1 MSDLMNALLDATLD
15 DIADLPEFKNY
26 PIGAHKVLA
35 TFTTKQ
41 IAGKDAIELSFKYQ
55 ECMGLA
61 DENDA
66 APAAG
71 DTCST
76 MFMLDNEFGQGN
88 FKKCAKPFAEALG
101 FRTLRDIIEGVKDV
115 ECVILTGLRA
125 DKNDKEKLYMQVK
138 EIQVV

>member
-1 MSDLMNALLDATLD
+1 MSDIMNALLDATLD

-35 TFTTKQ
+35 TFATKN
-41 IAGKDAIELSFKYQ
+41 IGGKDAIELSFKYQ

-76 MFMLDNEFGQGN
+76 MFMLDNEYGQGN

-101 FRTLRDIIEGVKDV
+101 FGTLRDIIEGVKDV
-115 ECVILTGLRA
+115 ECIILTGLRA
-125 DKNDKEKLYMQVK
+125 DKNDKEKFYLQVK